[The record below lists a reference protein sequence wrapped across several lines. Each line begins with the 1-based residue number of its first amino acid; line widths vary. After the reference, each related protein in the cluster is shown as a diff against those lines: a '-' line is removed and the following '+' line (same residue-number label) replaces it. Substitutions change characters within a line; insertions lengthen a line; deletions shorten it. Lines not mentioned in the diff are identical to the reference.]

1 MVTKTNTDL
10 SGMMDGE
17 LSDAQIDQ
25 MLVRMSSDP
34 ALRQS
39 WDEYH
44 AVGDAIASD
53 DLAMTLSDDFMIK
66 MRARLEQEP
75 VVLAPKQMR
84 MPSSSESQDAQS
96 GAGFGGKLSG
106 TRISLSLALTSV
118 AATVMLTLL
127 MVPQITTLLQH
138 SQPSSPLAK
147 VDGQDASFST
157 QIKLANNT
165 NNTNNT
171 NNASGTASVNAN
183 PAASA
188 SGANRDTEFAPRLE
202 NQVEMLR
209 DPRLDSY
216 LLAHQKV
223 SPTLDN
229 GGRYIKR
236 ANVTASS
243 DTEK

>member
-25 MLVRMSSDP
+25 MLARMSSDP

-44 AVGDAIASD
+44 VVGDAIASD

-84 MPSSSESQDAQS
+84 APSSSELQDAQS

-138 SQPSSPLAK
+138 SQPSSSLAK

-157 QIKLANNT
+157 QIKLA